1 MGVWPQAW
9 RRGQWAENGQ
19 AVRSGEA
26 AGDEP
31 LSRSLVPPQCDMVPN
46 GSQILAVRFQN
57 VARGTLGNCDF
68 PDENGTDAVG
78 VEALEGLLPP
88 SPRWGEMLCL

>member
-1 MGVWPQAW
+1 
-9 RRGQWAENGQ
+9 
-19 AVRSGEA
+19 
-26 AGDEP
+26 
-31 LSRSLVPPQCDMVPN
+31 MVPN